1 MHMLIDCLIM
11 VIYFIDF
18 AIYEGALSYLKI
30 LIIVKLGT
38 IRNKIT
44 NL

>member
-1 MHMLIDCLIM
+1 MQMLIDCLIM
-11 VIYFIDF
+11 AIYLMDF

-30 LIIVKLGT
+30 IIIVKLGT